1 MWNFNYDA
9 VSKLLER
16 GANMKLAGVDGIT
29 PLHCAAAKMDKSWV
43 DRLISN
49 HRQRVDQFATDN
61 FGRTPIHLAAQ
72 EGHKDVIA
80 SLRLSINEKDQQGRT
95 AMHLAALSGHWKIIP
110 HIIEC
115 GANPNEPFQVAGYYQ
130 NFGYYHSYTVLHW
143 AVLESNKDL
152 VVELLN
158 SGADV
163 NARCGCRKTPLH
175 YACEGK
181 DLQILEILM
190 SHEADANAADE
201 YHITPLRAAASHG
214 RLEYVY
220 RLLKVDNI
228 DIDALPGSNGWG
240 PLTSAIMSGYGDVVR
255 VLVESGAAI
264 SRHTVDFAASYNRL
278 GKREDEEKALVEVEE
293 RVKEEQGAKRPGLKT
308 EDIEMYIRAAFS
320 LRNAFEEH
328 VHGEMGGIILS
339 ELTRRLWPP

>member
-1 MWNFNYDA
+1 
-9 VSKLLER
+9 
-16 GANMKLAGVDGIT
+16 
-29 PLHCAAAKMDKSWV
+29 MDKSWV

-61 FGRTPIHLAAQ
+61 FGRIPIHLAAQ
-72 EGHKDVIA
+72 EGNEDVIA
-80 SLRLSINEKDQQGRT
+80 SLRLSISEKDQQGRT

-115 GANPNEPFQVAGYYQ
+115 GANPNEPFQIAGFYQ

-158 SGADV
+158 LGADV
-163 NARCGCRKTPLH
+163 NAGCGCLKTPLH
-175 YACEGK
+175 YECEE
-181 DLQILEILM
+181 DNLEILEILM
-190 SHEADANAADE
+190 NHKADANAASA
-201 YHITPLRAAASHG
+201 YHLTPLDTAAGMG
-214 RLEYVY
+214 RLECLY

-228 DIDALPGSNGWG
+228 GIDALPGSNGWG
-240 PLTSAIMSGYGDVVR
+240 PLKSAIMSGRGDVVR

-264 SRHTVDFAASYNRL
+264 SRDTVDFAASFNRL

-293 RVKEEQGAKRPGLKT
+293 MVQEEQGAKRPGLKP

-320 LRNAFEEH
+320 LRDAFEEH
-328 VHGEMGGIILS
+328 VHGEKGGIILS
-339 ELTRRLWPP
+339 ELTRRLYPP